1 MNPSTRISQCTLFML
16 VAVALPLS
24 EASTVKGCGVGSVQ
38 TPVTSSGRIVLR
50 MVGNCSEE
58 FVSIE
63 LQRENGPAG
72 KHLVPFDIHRRG
84 TIRNSPLGHPD
95 PSLTIVFLDPIARL
109 ETGGDYRLTV
119 RDRTKNRHGQILVN
133 PANWTVEDGLKV
145 DNENHFTR
153 SAYSVFTVAD
163 DSHEEEAAP
172 EPEITGHTIGRRE
185 LFDGQIAVKLCV
197 STAGLSPGEFSS
209 FLWVIEML
217 WKDGRWVW
225 ASARR
230 PSRAMRQDPRC
241 GFIASSS
248 TSARPWQ
255 GLTRPSCFAQ
265 S

>member
-95 PSLTIVFLDPIARL
+95 PSLTIVFLDPIGRL

-119 RDRTKNRHGQILVN
+119 RDRTKIVTDR
-133 PANWTVEDGLKV
+133 
-145 DNENHFTR
+145 
-153 SAYSVFTVAD
+153 
-163 DSHEEEAAP
+163 
-172 EPEITGHTIGRRE
+172 
-185 LFDGQIAVKLCV
+185 
-197 STAGLSPGEFSS
+197 FSS
-209 FLWVIEML
+209 TQRT
-217 WKDGRWVW
+217 GRSRTVSRSTMKTTSQE
-225 ASARR
+225 APTLYSRSQMTATRR
-230 PSRAMRQDPRC
+230 RQP
-241 GFIASSS
+241 
-248 TSARPWQ
+248 
-255 GLTRPSCFAQ
+255 Q
-265 S
+265 SPKSLATQLAAESFSMVRSQ